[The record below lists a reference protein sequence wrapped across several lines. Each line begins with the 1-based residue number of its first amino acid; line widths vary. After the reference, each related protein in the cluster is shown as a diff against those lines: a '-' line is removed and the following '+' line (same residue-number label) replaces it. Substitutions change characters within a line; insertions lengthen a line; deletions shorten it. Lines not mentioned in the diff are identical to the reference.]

1 LVENTDAKSRFRKM
15 VPRFFKAIIKGILYF
30 VFLYVIPSF
39 ILSSLSRMEPEI
51 LSTYGQLLNLFIS
64 IMLFF
69 VVASELT
76 SGTII
81 QHAFNIGKALV
92 LMIFIVVA
100 LEGGI
105 VTLDFQGFHLI
116 ADLRIYVVMLLTI
129 DMLGLA
135 KSVLQ
140 AINFLS
146 EKTESQL
153 PTPSL
158 PK

>member
-1 LVENTDAKSRFRKM
+1 ML
-15 VPRFFKAIIKGILYF
+15 PRIVKAVIKGLLWFIL
-30 VFLYVIPSF
+30 LYVVPMF
-39 ILSSLSRMEPEI
+39 IISSLSEFAPE
-51 LSTYGQLLNLFIS
+51 LFSRYEQLLLIFVTFT
-64 IMLFF
+64 LFF
-69 VVASELT
+69 VVAGELT
-76 SGTII
+76 SGTIF
-81 QHAFNIGKALV
+81 QHAFNIGKALI

-105 VTLDFQGFHLI
+105 VTLDFQVLHLV
-116 ADLRIYVVMLLTI
+116 ADLRVYLAMLLII
-129 DMLGLA
+129 DLLGLA

-153 PTPSL
+153 PTPS